1 MKVSYIRPAYA
12 RFIVT
17 ADIDVNDFA
26 EWYNDTISDEPCDI
40 DDIFDNIDEEMV
52 DMYFQ
57 DCDND
62 KLDKIEDRDNAE
74 LITYE
79 FENQIENDSLTF
91 VK

>member
-17 ADIDVNDFA
+17 ADIDDNDFA

-40 DDIFDNIDEEMV
+40 DNIDEKIL
-52 DMYFQ
+52 DMYFH

-62 KLDKIEDRDNAE
+62 KFDKIEDRDNAE

>member
-17 ADIDVNDFA
+17 ADIDDNDFA
-26 EWYNDTISDEPCDI
+26 EWYNDTISDEPYDI
-40 DDIFDNIDEEMV
+40 DNIDEKIL
-52 DMYFQ
+52 DMYFN

-62 KLDKIEDRDNAE
+62 KLDKIEERDNAE